1 MKRIDFL
8 SNSPRTFIFEKNAN
22 KTSIGGF
29 LTIIYLVILVI
40 LAFAY
45 IYNYE
50 VNMKYVISYG
60 FYQTE
65 KTEDEKSK
73 LRDDPS
79 YNPTLTFEFDVEDM
93 LGNSLS
99 DNYVLLDFTSGN
111 LIKRN
116 EPIEFNVSNLYII
129 VLYNCSDMS
138 CPIQPEDV
146 FAYQGYYMRI
156 TVKRSYFKFDLQ
168 DKEEPVK
175 KTKMFGLIIYLI
187 LIFLRH

>member
-8 SNSPRTFIFEKNAN
+8 NSPRTFIFEKNAN

-29 LTIIYLVILVI
+29 LTIIYLVILI
-40 LAFAY
+40 LLAFAY

-73 LRDDPS
+73 LWDDHS
-79 YNPTLTFEFDVEDM
+79 YNPTLTLEFEITDM
-93 LGNSLS
+93 DGYSLS
-99 DNYVLLDFTSGN
+99 DNYVLLDYTSGN
-111 LIKRN
+111 LIKRK
-116 EPIEFNVSNLYII
+116 EPIEFNVSNMKIV
-129 VLYNCSDMS
+129 VLYNCSDMN

-146 FAYQGYYMRI
+146 IQYQGY
-156 TVKRSYFKFDLQ
+156 
-168 DKEEPVK
+168 
-175 KTKMFGLIIYLI
+175 
-187 LIFLRH
+187 